1 MFAVTQAPNSIH
13 TGWPAYRAGAVLSVH
28 LDAVVHNYRL
38 LKARAPH
45 AVCAAVVK
53 ADAYGLGAAQVAPAL
68 VGAGATQFFVAHVD
82 EGLALRPHVGAQVG
96 ITVLHGPRPD
106 AVEACLAHGLRPVLN
121 SMEQIGWVRAV
132 ARQRQQQLGVVL
144 QLDTGMS
151 RFGLSADDVRQIAA
165 DPTLLDGLKVELV
178 MSHLACADEPAN
190 PANAAQA
197 ARLVEYAAVL
207 PVRAPLSLAASSG
220 VFLGPDYHFDL
231 VRPGAA
237 LYGVAP
243 HPGAPNPLRAVVS
256 LKAHVLQTRTLS
268 RGDRVGY
275 GLTWKAEGPCRVATI
290 AVGYAD
296 GFIRARANGSAW
308 FGGQALPILG
318 RISMDSMTV
327 DISAIPEG
335 QLEADGMVELLNDT
349 YGVDDVARAEGTIGY
364 EVLTSLGHRYHR
376 NYEHAA

>member
-1 MFAVTQAPNSIH
+1 MTHAPIPAH
-13 TGWPAYRAGAVLSVH
+13 AGWPAHRAGAVLSIN
-28 LDAVVHNYRL
+28 LAAIAHNYRQL
-38 LKARAPH
+38 VARAPH

-53 ADAYGLGAAQVAPAL
+53 ADAYGLGAAQVAPVLAQ
-68 VGAGATQFFVAHVD
+68 AGATQFFVAHVD
-82 EGLALRPHVGAQVG
+82 EGLALRPHVGPQAG

-121 SMEQIGWVRAV
+121 SLEQVAWVRAV
-132 ARQRQQQLGVVL
+132 ACARQLRVGVVL

-151 RFGLSADDVRQIAA
+151 RFGLSVQDVRQIAA
-165 DPTLLDGLKVELV
+165 EPALLDGLEVELI
-178 MSHLACADEPAN
+178 MSHLACADERTN
-190 PANAAQA
+190 PANAEQA
-197 ARLVEYAAVL
+197 ARLVEYAALLGVS
-207 PVRAPLSLAASSG
+207 APLSLAASSG
-220 VFLGPDYHFDL
+220 VFLGPEYHFNL

-243 HPGAPNPLRAVVS
+243 QPGEPNPLRAVVG
-256 LKAHVLQTRTLS
+256 LKAHVLQTRTLGK
-268 RGDRVGY
+268 GDRVGY
-275 GLTWKAEGPCRVATI
+275 GLTWRAGGPCRVATI

-296 GFIRARANGSAW
+296 GFVRARAQGFAW
-308 FGGQALPILG
+308 FGGHKLPILG

-327 DISAIPEG
+327 DISALPEG

>member
-1 MFAVTQAPNSIH
+1 MPVTQAPSPVH
-13 TGWPAYRAGAVLSVH
+13 AGWPAQRAGAVLTVN
-28 LDAVVHNYRL
+28 LEAIAQNYRL
-38 LKARAPH
+38 LRERVPH

-53 ADAYGLGAAQVAPAL
+53 ADAYGLGAAQVAPVL
-68 VGAGATQFFVAHVD
+68 EQAGATQFFVAHVD
-82 EGLALRPHVGAQVG
+82 EGLALRQHVGAQAG

-121 SMEQIGWVRAV
+121 SLEQIAWVRAV
-132 ARQRQQQLGVVL
+132 AREQQRAPGVVL

-151 RFGLSADDVRQIAA
+151 RFGLSAQDVQHLAEQP
-165 DPTLLDGLKVELV
+165 DLLDGLTVELV
-178 MSHLACADEPAN
+178 MSHLACADERAN
-190 PANAAQA
+190 PANAEQA
-197 ARLVEYAAVL
+197 ARLKEYAALL

-220 VFLGPDYHFDL
+220 VFLGPNYHFNL

-243 HPGAPNPLRAVVS
+243 HPHEPNPLRAVVG

-275 GLTWKAEGPCRVATI
+275 GLTWRADGPCRVATI

-296 GFIRARANGSAW
+296 GFVRARAKGCAW
-308 FGGQALPILG
+308 FRGHRLPILG

-327 DISAIPEG
+327 DISTIPEG
-335 QLEADGMVELLNDT
+335 QLEADGMVELLNET
-349 YGVDDVARAEGTIGY
+349 YGVDHVAAAEGTIGY

-376 NYEHAA
+376 NYTRAA